1 MSNQQP
7 DSLVKYDIPI
17 LVSTSVSGKKGA
29 GKKKA

>member
-17 LVSTSVSGKKGA
+17 LVSTSVA
-29 GKKKA
+29 GKKSKKKQQ